1 MPAPVGNVGFADAGE
16 VFEKLKHRGMVECLA
31 RYGKTP
37 EAATVSEL
45 LSREQGV
52 HIWVVV
58 FDPYRN
64 RGSIFRWIKVV
75 GSKKPDFAGSHSHI
89 DCWNE

>member
-1 MPAPVGNVGFADAGE
+1 MPEAECRSQIAKGMPAPVGNVGFADAGE
-16 VFEKLKHRGMVECLA
+16 VFEKLKHRGMVKCLA

-52 HIWVVV
+52 YIWVVV
-58 FDPYRN
+58 FDAYRIAAVFF
-64 RGSIFRWIKVV
+64 G
-75 GSKKPDFAGSHSHI
+75 G
-89 DCWNE
+89 